1 MEHTG
6 LPKDWAFRPAFDVE
20 LKQYTLLAYLQRVRD
35 RFAHH
40 RLYPHLEDLKDH
52 ILELER
58 VRKEKELLARQL
70 GTHLV
75 GFDPRTGDA
84 VHEPIASDAWLSV
97 VDEVIDWAV
106 PGLHEARALG
116 LELRAEIADRI
127 AFAPV
132 GLLPLDPSAGWLLL
146 RIGSEARAYAYHLSR
161 VRFTDQDPD
170 ALRVRTTYV
179 TSYTLGL
186 GCTFE
191 WIKADLVRTHR
202 VLPNPA
208 VFAFE
213 TDQRLPWVETYMPLA
228 KRLVYEQVT
237 RTS

>member
-1 MEHTG
+1 MGQIG
-6 LPKDWAFRPAFDVE
+6 LSKDWAFRPAFDVE
-20 LKQYTLLAYLQRVRD
+20 LKQYTLLAYLHRVRE
-35 RFAHH
+35 RFANH

-84 VHEPIASDAWLSV
+84 VHEPIMSDAWLSV

-106 PGLHEARALG
+106 PGLNEARSWG
-116 LELRAEIADRI
+116 LELRAEISDRI
-127 AFAPV
+127 AFSPV

-161 VRFTDQDPD
+161 LSLSDPEPD
-170 ALRVRTTYV
+170 VLRVRTAYV
-179 TSYTLGL
+179 TTYTIGL
-186 GCTFE
+186 GRTYD

-202 VLPNPA
+202 MLPNPA

-213 TDQRLPWVETYMPLA
+213 TDLSLPWAETFVPLA

-237 RTS
+237 RSA